1 MKEKFKILWISP
13 YQNDEVAR
21 CAVVKRL
28 RTEKEFCCQIAKPIG
43 SKNKEIVIHPCNEYF
58 AVKSEGAPAMCN
70 IDKEYCDLC
79 VNDILTSQFDIL
91 N

>member
-1 MKEKFKILWISP
+1 MRETFEILWIAP
-13 YQNDEVAR
+13 RQGDDTAR

-43 SKNKEIVIHPCNEYF
+43 SKKKEVVIHPCNEQF

-70 IDKEYCDLC
+70 IDKEYCNLC
-79 VNDILTSQFDIL
+79 VNDILTSQSES
-91 N
+91 